1 MPILAMKKFSRQI
14 VGLYYWFFRYRT
26 HVIGFQMKIFAPKSL
41 LRMFLLLYAFSIAEI
56 EPAISW
62 QAFIKIIINQ

>member
-1 MPILAMKKFSRQI
+1 
-14 VGLYYWFFRYRT
+14 
-26 HVIGFQMKIFAPKSL
+26 MKIFAPKSL